1 MVETDVAGGLLRARA
16 PGTRWLVTGHDGGFR
31 DADAAY
37 NVSVPAGFD
46 REDLAAY
53 VRERRERAG
62 FPTAGPALLTGV
74 SMTHA
79 RGARAGPVEAIA
91 TAGLSNPARL
101 PLDPGDDEPGDAEDG
116 ETTGD
121 AGQPGTVN
129 LLVTTTQALT
139 DGGLASLLAATVEAK
154 TATLHALTGFSGTTS
169 DGAVVGSTAT
179 GGDPAAF
186 AGSVTEVGGA
196 ARACV
201 REAVTAT
208 LRSRYPE
215 NDYPTSVADAEYGVE
230 TSRVASVFRVD

>member
-1 MVETDVAGGLLRARA
+1 MVETDVADGLLQARA
-16 PGTRWLVTGHDGGFR
+16 PGARWLVTGHDGGFR

-37 NVSVPAGFD
+37 NVSVPAGFA

-62 FPTAGPALLTGV
+62 FPTLGPALLTGV

-79 RGARAGPVEAIA
+79 RGARTGPVVAIA

-101 PLDPGDDEPGDAEDG
+101 PLDPGDDEPGDEGG
-116 ETTGD
+116 ETAGD
-121 AGQPGTVN
+121 AGPSGTVN
-129 LLVTTTQALT
+129 LLVTTTRALT
-139 DGGLASLLAATVEAK
+139 DGGLASLLAAAVEAK

-169 DGAVVGSTAT
+169 DGVVVGSRAAD
-179 GGDPAAF
+179 GEPAAF

-196 ARACV
+196 TRACV

-230 TSRVASVFRVD
+230 TSRAASVFRVD